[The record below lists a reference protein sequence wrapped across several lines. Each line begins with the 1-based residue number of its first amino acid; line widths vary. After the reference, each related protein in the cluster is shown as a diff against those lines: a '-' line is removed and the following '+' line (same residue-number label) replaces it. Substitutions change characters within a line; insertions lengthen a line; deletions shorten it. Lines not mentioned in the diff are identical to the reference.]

1 MSAEYTVPPKLSRGY
16 AETTPLSIHE
26 QAFKVRQVIE
36 KKLLRKQIEAIIL
49 DGCFVGKNGIYCE
62 KAVRLLVEMM
72 EGK

>member
-1 MSAEYTVPPKLSRGY
+1 MNDNFMHIDYKDGSKS
-16 AETTPLSIHE
+16 ETTPFSVHE

-36 KKLLRKQIEAIIL
+36 KKLLREQIEAIIL
-49 DGCFVGKNGIYCE
+49 DGCFVGKNGINCE